1 VNGTP
6 LHDLA
11 RSGVL
16 CVVSGPS
23 GSGKTTLCHRAAR
36 ELEGVVYSVSCTTR
50 PPREGE
56 TDGAD
61 YHFLSTEDFERRL
74 EAGEFLEHALVH
86 GRHRYGTLKGEVL
99 GALRGGKDVVMD
111 LDVQGAAQLRA
122 SDDPEIRRALV
133 RVFVR
138 TSGRDDLRRRIL
150 GRGPMPEEELER
162 RLRSAEDETR
172 HWPEYDYTL
181 VSADRDTDFARL
193 AAIFTA
199 ERLRSSR
206 WADQGRWEAS

>member
-1 VNGTP
+1 VNAEPSSCPT
-6 LHDLA
+6 

-36 ELEGVVYSVSCTTR
+36 ELEGVTYSVSCTTR

-61 YHFLSTEDFERRL
+61 YHFLSMAEFERRL
-74 EAGEFLEHALVH
+74 AGGEFLEHALVH
-86 GRHRYGTLKGEVL
+86 RTHRYGTLKRTVL
-99 GALRGGKDVVMD
+99 ESLQIGRDVVMD
-111 LDVQGAAQLRA
+111 LDVQGAAQLRS

-133 RVFVR
+133 SVFVR
-138 TSGRDDLRRRIL
+138 TSGSEDLRCRIL
-150 GRGPMPEEELER
+150 GRGPMAEEELER
-162 RLRSAEDETR
+162 RLRSAEEETR

-181 VSADRDTDFARL
+181 VSADRETDFDRL
-193 AAIFTA
+193 AVIFHA

-206 WADQGRWEAS
+206 LAGGAWGAS